1 MMVMGHPC
9 LVEGKTRGNSAE
21 PRIQHF
27 NDLRR
32 HVQASHVIAHRQAPD
47 YGVRMDQARWEKIL
61 QWPLLAASVLFL
73 ISYSWRVLADLDG
86 PRFLLTALVLVTA
99 WLIFAFDYLVNL
111 YLAPDRGHWFVTHLF
126 DLVVVFLP
134 VLRPL
139 RLLRLVTM
147 LPIFQRSPGQAV
159 RSRVGLYLVGASSLL
174 IWMGSLAALD
184 AERSAPGANITTL
197 GDSVWWAF
205 VTVSTVGYGDYFP
218 VTGAGRLV
226 AVALMLGGVTLVG
239 VVTATL
245 ASWIIDRIAAFGQDR

>member
-1 MMVMGHPC
+1 
-9 LVEGKTRGNSAE
+9 
-21 PRIQHF
+21 
-27 NDLRR
+27 
-32 HVQASHVIAHRQAPD
+32 
-47 YGVRMDQARWEKIL
+47 MDQARWEKIV
-61 QWPLLAASVLFL
+61 QWPLLAASVFFL
-73 ISYSWRVLADLDG
+73 ISYSVRVLADLDG
-86 PRFLLTALVLVTA
+86 PRYLLTAIVLAAA

-111 YLAPDRGHWFVTHLF
+111 YLARDRGQWFITHLF